1 MSDFSASGDLSGVK
15 RVGRVEFSLYF
26 TMIFTLALGLHLI
39 RYPFVAVRDLALP
52 KAGPIACA
60 IKDARA
66 ITPMIFRG

>member
-15 RVGRVEFSLYF
+15 RVGRIEFGLYF
-26 TMIFTLALGLHLI
+26 TLIFTLALGLHLL
-39 RYPFVAVRDLALP
+39 RWPVAALRALRLP
-52 KAGPIACA
+52 RSGPLACA

>member
-15 RVGRVEFSLYF
+15 RVSRVEFSLYF
-26 TMIFTLALGLHLI
+26 ALILTLALGLHLG
-39 RYPFVAVRDLALP
+39 RWPVAAVRAMRLP
-52 KAGPIACA
+52 KAGPLACA

>member
-15 RVGRVEFSLYF
+15 RVGSIEFSLYF
-26 TMIFTLALGLHLI
+26 MLIFTLAFGLHLV
-39 RYPFVAVRDLALP
+39 RWPVAALRALRLP
-52 KAGPIACA
+52 RSGPLACA

>member
-15 RVGRVEFSLYF
+15 RVSRIEFSLYF
-26 TMIFTLALGLHLI
+26 SMIFVLALGLHLV
-39 RYPFVAVRDLALP
+39 RYPVAVLRHLRLP
-52 KAGPIACA
+52 RSGPLACA

>member
-15 RVGRVEFSLYF
+15 RVGRAEFALYFSL
-26 TMIFTLALGLHLI
+26 IFTLALGLHLI
-39 RYPFVAVRDLALP
+39 RYPYAALRDLALP
-52 KAGPIACA
+52 KSGPLACA

>member
-26 TMIFTLALGLHLI
+26 ALIFTLALGLHI
-39 RYPFVAVRDLALP
+39 VRWPVAMLRHLSVP
-52 KAGPIACA
+52 KTGPLACA

>member
-26 TMIFTLALGLHLI
+26 TLILTLALGLHLI
-39 RYPFVAVRDLALP
+39 RYPFAALRALRLP
-52 KAGPIACA
+52 KDGPLACA

>member
-26 TMIFTLALGLHLI
+26 TLILTLALGLHLV
-39 RYPFVAVRDLALP
+39 RWPVAALRAMRLP
-52 KAGPIACA
+52 KTGPLACA

>member
-15 RVGRVEFSLYF
+15 RVSRVEFSLYF
-26 TMIFTLALGLHLI
+26 ALILTFALGLHLV
-39 RYPFVAVRDLALP
+39 RWPVAALRAMRLP
-52 KAGPIACA
+52 KTGPLACA

>member
-15 RVGRVEFSLYF
+15 RVGTFEFSLYF
-26 TMIFTLALGLHLI
+26 SMIFTLALGLHLI
-39 RYPFVAVRDLALP
+39 RYPFVALRDLRLP
-52 KAGPIACA
+52 KTGPLACA